1 MKARAVLKTDAL
13 ACLICN
19 IVWQQRIGMHEGH
32 QPQLYE
38 SAEKHN
44 SSKSISLAQF
54 TDEIWKKPPK
64 TALVEPFLVI
74 QQCVEERRNFCAWAS
89 RNLQKFLLGAR
100 KYRYHRK
107 KGHLM
112 DKIRNAFKELG
123 PAVFWSFE
131 LFCAEHF
138 KNWARLHKK
147 LLRSKQI
154 LQREKNTRQIVL
166 HCTVHIFT

>member
-1 MKARAVLKTDAL
+1 MKDINLNFTSRLKSTTL
-13 ACLICN
+13 AKAFHWPNLLM
-19 IVWQQRIGMHEGH
+19 RSE
-32 QPQLYE
+32 
-38 SAEKHN
+38 
-44 SSKSISLAQF
+44 
-54 TDEIWKKPPK
+54 KKPPK